1 MRPGTVALVLAAAA
15 AHALWN
21 IASKYKR
28 GDTFLFVW
36 AYTCA
41 SALLCLPIGM
51 ALLAKA
57 QQLLDWRLAVGS
69 AVSAALHIAYS
80 LILQAG
86 YDRAELGV
94 VYSVARGTGPML
106 TMLFAVVLLEERPS
120 AVAMLGAL
128 LIVTGILVVVGNLFR
143 SGSHRTVPGIL
154 WGAATGATI
163 AAYTLWDSYAVTAWH
178 LAPVS
183 YYAGTL
189 LLQGLIL
196 TPIALMQRHRIPD
209 VLRANAVP
217 ILVVAVLSPPGLHP
231 RSHRHA
237 ECASGAD
244 RAAARVVHRRRR
256 LPRVLA
262 LSRGPS
268 RTPYCRRRDRAGR
281 DRGDQ
286 PLMFIRAAMG

>member
-1 MRPGTVALVLAAAA
+1 MHPGTVALVLAAAT

-21 IASKYKR
+21 IASKFKR

-41 SALLCLPIGM
+41 SALICVPLGIALM
-51 ALLAKA
+51 ANG
-57 QQLLDWRLAVGS
+57 QEVLDWRLAVGS

-106 TMLFAVVLLEERPS
+106 TMLFAVVLLGERLTT
-120 AVAMLGAL
+120 VAMLGAF
-128 LIVTGILVVVGNLFR
+128 LIVAGILVVVGNLFR
-143 SGSHRTVPGIL
+143 SGSIRAVPGIL

-163 AAYTLWDSYAVTAWH
+163 AGYTLWDSYAITSWH

-189 LLQGLIL
+189 LLQGLVL
-196 TPIALMQRHRIPD
+196 TPIALLRRRRIPA
-209 VLRANAVP
+209 VLRADAVP
-217 ILVVAVLSPPGLHP
+217 ILIVAVLSPLAYILVLTAMMSAPVALIAPLRESSIVIGSFLACWLF
-231 RSHRHA
+231 R
-237 ECASGAD
+237 EGNL
-244 RAAARVVHRRRR
+244 ARRIAGGVI
-256 LPRVLA
+256 VLA
-262 LSRGPS
+262 G
-268 RTPYCRRRDRAGR
+268 
-281 DRGDQ
+281 
-286 PLMFIRAAMG
+286 IAAISL